1 MPVKDYYHDVV
12 ARALIKDG
20 WTITDE
26 QVKVIVDERNL
37 YIDLEATK
45 DSTGLIILVEVKE
58 LDDVR
63 SPIEALANA
72 VGKYFLYRTSLD
84 DKGINTPLYLAMSVA
99 AYHRILSETIGKLA
113 VGHGRISLLIFD
125 PEQEE
130 VVRWIP

>member
-58 LDDVR
+58 LDDVD
-63 SPIEALANA
+63 SPVEALANA

-84 DKGINTPLYLAMSVA
+84 NKEIAIPLYLAVSVA
-99 AYHRILSETIGKLA
+99 DYQGILSETIGKLA
-113 VGHGRISLLIFD
+113 VTQGNILLLIFD